1 MWDETPITLPPVE
14 LAELDRLDMLEP
26 LMLVMLMLP
35 VLLPVAATAD
45 VEELA
50 AQVAAVGRLVTPAG
64 VQMLCAYLIVAMR
77 PSVI

>member
-1 MWDETPITLPPVE
+1 MTLPPVE
-14 LAELDRLDMLEP
+14 LAELDMLDMLEP
-26 LMLVMLMLP
+26 LMLVMLMLVMLMLP

-45 VEELA
+45 VEEFA